1 MINSLALE
9 EMRIGF
15 SPSQAGHHAIRFP
28 VRAYKASPIREA
40 Q

>member
-9 EMRIGF
+9 EMRIDF
-15 SPSQAGHHAIRFP
+15 SPSQAGYNAFRFP
-28 VRAYKASPIREA
+28 VRAYKASPILEA